1 MKEKTKWIMLIIV
14 VLISLITIFMNQP
27 VETKKEIRHNTTHKE
42 EDIDKIMDEVIES
55 YEETSIKVLSVYYN
69 DQKSRATEAE
79 YMKKDEYQEVI
90 IVFVEFHTGFFHVP
104 TGLGENQH
112 YIDFAHIYGQ
122 DLQGQWEWI
131 DGGYL

>member
-42 EDIDKIMDEVIES
+42 DIDKIMDEAIES
-55 YEETSIKVLSVYYN
+55 YEETSIKVLSVYYD

>member
-1 MKEKTKWIMLIIV
+1 MKEKTKWIMLMIV

-42 EDIDKIMDEVIES
+42 DIDKIMDEAIES
-55 YEETSIKVLSVYYN
+55 YEETSIKVLSVYYD

-90 IVFVEFHTGFFHVP
+90 IVFVEFHTVFFHVP

>member
-42 EDIDKIMDEVIES
+42 DIDKIMDEAIES
-55 YEETSIKVLSVYYN
+55 YEETSIKVLSVYYD

-122 DLQGQWEWI
+122 DLQGQWKWI